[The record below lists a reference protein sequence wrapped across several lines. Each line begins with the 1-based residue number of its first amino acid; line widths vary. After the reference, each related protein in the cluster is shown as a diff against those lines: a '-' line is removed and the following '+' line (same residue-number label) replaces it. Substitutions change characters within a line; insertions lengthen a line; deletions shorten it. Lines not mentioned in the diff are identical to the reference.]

1 MTLTLAKWTIDEYH
15 LMIEAGLLLQ
25 SDVLRTAN
33 PRSGLLDNRS
43 VELIQGEIVEMSLLR

>member
-15 LMIEAGLLLQ
+15 LMIEAGLL
-25 SDVLRTAN
+25 
-33 PRSGLLDNRS
+33 DNRS